1 MTGITVREIEERD
14 RGEYLKMSEEFYDSP
29 AVLHSIPRAHME
41 KTFAELMDGQS
52 CARALIAEKDGAYA
66 GYILL
71 ALTWSQEAGGKV
83 VWIDEVYVRP
93 SARGCGAGT
102 TLLREAVSRFPAA
115 RYRLEIEPDN
125 VRAKKLY
132 ELLGYKELGYVQMY
146 SDNETHR
153 I

>member
-1 MTGITVREIEERD
+1 
-14 RGEYLKMSEEFYDSP
+14 
-29 AVLHSIPRAHME
+29 ME

-102 TLLREAVSRFPAA
+102 ALLREAVSRFPAA

-132 ELLGYKELGYVQMY
+132 EQLGYKELGYVQMY
-146 SDNETHR
+146 SDNGNA
-153 I
+153 